1 MKKIRVKI
9 TTVEQLLG
17 TASNNKEIHQEFIAS
32 KAPDAP
38 SMEEEVAAVGAAEVF
53 DKSMTVFPRD
63 DAGNPIMW
71 DYQIKGFFKDSCQML
86 RKVPGSECS
95 KIKAFKKEI
104 DGLVFVYPRQIPIK
118 FDGEIGICERPLRAQ
133 TAQGERIALAS
144 SESIPA
150 GATLEFEI
158 KLMLDSHEKFILEC
172 LDYGQDRGLGQWRN
186 SGCGKVVYEAYDEDG
201 NWISGTNAEA
211 KK

>member
-63 DAGNPIMW
+63 DDGNPIMW

-118 FDGEIGICERPLRAQ
+118 FDGEMGICERPLRAQ

-144 SESIPA
+144 SESIPT

-158 KLMLDSHEKFILEC
+158 KLMLDSHEKFVKEC
-172 LDYGQDRGLGQWRN
+172 LDYGIDRGLGQWRN
-186 SGCGKVVYEAYDEDG
+186 SGCGKFQYE
-201 NWISGTNAEA
+201 ILAET
-211 KK
+211 